1 MSRRLLQ
8 SGALALLV
16 LTPSAGAQRPGRPLL
31 GEVMQAMGGRARVLA
46 AQRLTL
52 QGTGENY
59 NLGQNRAPEVDLP
72 VFAVTS
78 YLRALDFGNWRWR
91 QDQTREPRFTTAV
104 TTPQRQRIGF
114 DGVGYDITSDTTMR
128 RVGVRPTLDRSAELI
143 YHPLGFVHAAMKP
156 GAQLT
161 EWRAPGGLRQL
172 RMVLDGETYTMTV
185 DRRMRLPLSIERKTH
200 HGMLG
205 DVVVSSELS
214 GWGTVSGVR
223 LPMRIVQRIDRTWP
237 VYDIRFTSARVNG
250 EPGELAI
257 SESVKTAALQT
268 APVSVAVDSVA
279 PGVWYLTGGSHHSV
293 AIEMAGHLLLVEA
306 PQNDDRTLAV
316 IRRARELRPGK
327 PVRAVINT
335 HHHFDH
341 SGGVRAAMAEGLG
354 LITHARNAAFYRDLA
369 RRPFTVVQ
377 DQLAKSPKA
386 AAVDG
391 VVSKRVISDGRRTVE
406 LHVITGSPHSE
417 SMLVVYMPAEK
428 ILIEADLY
436 NPPAA
441 TVTTPPSAPFAK
453 GLVENIDRLGF
464 TVERIVP
471 IHGRVISMSDLRAAA
486 GG

>member
-1 MSRRLLQ
+1 MSRHLFK
-8 SGALALLV
+8 SGVFALLC
-16 LTPSAGAQRPGRPLL
+16 LTPAVGAQRPGRPLL
-31 GEVMQAMGGRARVLA
+31 GEVIQAMGGRANVLA

-72 VFAVTS
+72 VFAVTT
-78 YLRALDFGNWRWR
+78 YFRALDFGSWRWR
-91 QDQTREPRFTTAV
+91 QDQTREPRFSTAV

-143 YHPLGFVHAAMKP
+143 YHPLGFVHAALKP
-156 GAQLT
+156 AAQLT

-172 RMVLDGETYTMTV
+172 RMILDGETYTMTV
-185 DRRMRLPLSIERKTH
+185 DRRTRLPLGIERTTH

-205 DVVVSSELS
+205 DVVVWNEFS
-214 GWGTVSGVR
+214 GWRAVSGVR
-223 LPMRIVQRIDRTWP
+223 LPMRILQRVDGTWP
-237 VYDIRFTSARVNG
+237 VYDVRFTGARVNG

-257 SESVKTAALQT
+257 LESVKTAALQT
-268 APVSVAVDSVA
+268 AAVSVVVDSVA
-279 PGVWYLTGGSHHSV
+279 PGIWYLTGGSHHSV
-293 AIEMAGHLLLVEA
+293 AIEMADHLLLVEA

-341 SGGVRAAMAEGLG
+341 AGGVRAAMAEGLAV
-354 LITHARNAAFYRDLA
+354 ITHARNAPFYRDLA
-369 RRPFTVVQ
+369 RRPFTVAQ

-386 AAVDG
+386 AVVEG
-391 VVSKRVISDGRRTVE
+391 VVSKRVIADGRRTVE
-406 LHVITGSPHSE
+406 LHEVTGSQHSE
-417 SMLVVYMPAEK
+417 SILVVYLPADK

-441 TVTTPPSAPFAK
+441 TVTTPPAAPFAK

-464 TVERIVP
+464 AVERIVP
-471 IHGRVISMSDLRAAA
+471 IHGRVISMSDLRVAA